1 MAKKLK
7 VGIIG
12 LGSMGSTH
20 LDIYSQISEVEVVA
34 VSDSIKS
41 RLDGSSR
48 AEGNISGQAQ
58 GNITGLETKQYL
70 DGMDLIDD
78 PDIELVDICVG
89 TNLHFILVEAAV
101 AKGKHVLVEKPLART
116 YDEAK
121 KIVQLAVNSSSN
133 IMSAMCLRYWP
144 AWVWLKKIIDNKE
157 YGECLSLTC
166 KRQTSHPPGTFYSN
180 DDECGG
186 ALLDLHIHDTDFI
199 NHCFGMPK
207 AVFSQGYK
215 GPSGGIDHVATQYI
229 YDQPQKA
236 PLVTAEGTWTMQ
248 EGYGFNMSYIANFEN
263 ATACYLLDNEETLRL
278 FRSGC
283 EPEIIKLDEGM
294 GYEFEIRSFVDDILS
309 NKRRDIDSLKQAA
322 ESVAIIEAELAS
334 IKSCSVVALEFDGA
348 AAPPCKQQLPPELGH
363 LNS

>member
-7 VGIIG
+7 VGVIG

-34 VSDSIKS
+34 VADPKKN
-41 RLDGSSR
+41 RLDGSSK

-58 GNITGLETKQYL
+58 GSVVGFEAKKYL

-89 TNLHFILVEAAV
+89 TNLHFIFVEAAL

-121 KIVQLAVNSSSN
+121 KIVELALNSSTN

-144 AWVWLKKIIDNKE
+144 AWVWLKKVIDNKQ
-157 YGECLSLTC
+157 YGRCLSLTC
-166 KRQTSHPPGTFYSN
+166 KRQTTHPPGTFYSN

-186 ALLDLHIHDTDFI
+186 ALLDLHVHDTDFI
-199 NHCFGMPK
+199 NYCFGIPK

-215 GPSGGIDHVATQYI
+215 GPSGGIDHVATHYI
-229 YDQPQKA
+229 YDQSQNA

-248 EGYGFNMSYIANFEN
+248 EGYGFNMSYTANFEK
-263 ATACYLLDNEETLRL
+263 ATACYLLDDEETLTL
-278 FRSGC
+278 FRSSY

-294 GYEFEIRSFVDDILS
+294 GYEFEIRSFVDEILRGEKS
-309 NKRRDIDSLKQAA
+309 DMTLLNQAA
-322 ESVAIIEAELAS
+322 KSIAIIEAEQVS
-334 IKSCSVVALEFDGA
+334 IRSCSVVTL
-348 AAPPCKQQLPPELGH
+348 
-363 LNS
+363 SV

>member
-7 VGIIG
+7 VGVIG

-34 VSDSIKS
+34 VADPNKS
-41 RLDGSSR
+41 RLDGSNK

-58 GNITGLETKQYL
+58 GSVAGLEAKQYI

-89 TNLHFILVEAAV
+89 TNLHFVFVEAAL

-116 YDEAK
+116 YDQAK
-121 KIVQLAVNSSSN
+121 KIVELALNSSTN

-144 AWVWLKKIIDNKE
+144 AWVWLKKAIDNKE

-186 ALLDLHIHDTDFI
+186 ALLDLHVHDTDFI
-199 NHCFGMPK
+199 NYCFGMPR

-215 GPSGGIDHVATQYI
+215 GPSGGIDHVATHYI
-229 YDQPQKA
+229 YDQSQNT

-248 EGYGFNMSYIANFEN
+248 EGYGFNMSYTANFEK
-263 ATACYLLDNEETLRL
+263 ATACYLLDSEETLKL
-278 FRSGC
+278 FRSGHQ
-283 EPEIIKLDEGM
+283 PETIELKEGM

-309 NKRRDIDSLKQAA
+309 NKTININLLKQAA
-322 ESVAIIEAELAS
+322 ESVAIIEAEMVS
-334 IKSCSVVALEFDGA
+334 IKSCSVVTL
-348 AAPPCKQQLPPELGH
+348 
-363 LNS
+363 SV

>member
-7 VGIIG
+7 VGVIG

-34 VSDSIKS
+34 VADPIKN
-41 RLDGSSR
+41 RLDGSSK

-58 GNITGLETKQYL
+58 GSVVGFEAKQYL

-89 TNLHFILVEAAV
+89 TNLHFVFVEAAL

-121 KIVQLAVNSSSN
+121 KIVELALNSSTY

-144 AWVWLKKIIDNKE
+144 AWVWLKKVIDNKK
-157 YGECLSLTC
+157 YGRCLSLTC

-186 ALLDLHIHDTDFI
+186 ALLDLHVHDTDFI
-199 NHCFGMPK
+199 NYCFGMPK

-215 GPSGGIDHVATQYI
+215 GPSGGIDHVATHYI
-229 YDQPQKA
+229 YDQSQNA

-248 EGYGFNMSYIANFEN
+248 EGYGFNMSYTANFEK
-263 ATACYLLDNEETLRL
+263 ATACYLLDDEETLTL
-278 FRSGC
+278 FRSSY

-294 GYEFEIRSFVDDILS
+294 GYEFEIRSFVDEILRGEKS
-309 NKRRDIDSLKQAA
+309 DMTLLNQAA
-322 ESVAIIEAELAS
+322 KSIAIIEAEQVS
-334 IKSCSVVALEFDGA
+334 IRSCSVVTL
-348 AAPPCKQQLPPELGH
+348 
-363 LNS
+363 SV

>member
-7 VGIIG
+7 VGVIG

-34 VSDSIKS
+34 LADPIKN

-58 GNITGLETKQYL
+58 GSVAGIEAKKYL

-89 TNLHFILVEAAV
+89 TNLHFVFVEAAL

-121 KIVQLAVNSSSN
+121 KIVGLALNSSTN

-144 AWVWLKKIIDNKE
+144 AWVWLKKVIDNKQ
-157 YGECLSLTC
+157 YGRCLSLTC

-186 ALLDLHIHDTDFI
+186 ALLDLHVHDTDFI
-199 NHCFGMPK
+199 NYCFGMPR

-215 GPSGGIDHVATQYI
+215 GPSGGIDHVATHYI
-229 YDQPQKA
+229 YDQSQNA

-248 EGYGFNMSYIANFEN
+248 EGYGFNMSYTANFE
-263 ATACYLLDNEETLRL
+263 
-278 FRSGC
+278 
-283 EPEIIKLDEGM
+283 
-294 GYEFEIRSFVDDILS
+294 
-309 NKRRDIDSLKQAA
+309 RRRHVI
-322 ESVAIIEAELAS
+322 
-334 IKSCSVVALEFDGA
+334 C
-348 AAPPCKQQLPPELGH
+348 
-363 LNS
+363 

>member
-7 VGIIG
+7 VGVIG

-34 VSDSIKS
+34 VADPIKN
-41 RLDGSSR
+41 RLDGSSK

-58 GNITGLETKQYL
+58 GSVVGFEAKQYL

-89 TNLHFILVEAAV
+89 TNLHFVFVEAAL

-121 KIVQLAVNSSSN
+121 KIVELALNSSTN

-144 AWVWLKKIIDNKE
+144 AWVWLKKVIDNKK
-157 YGECLSLTC
+157 YGRCLSLTC

-186 ALLDLHIHDTDFI
+186 ALLDLHVHDTDFI
-199 NHCFGMPK
+199 NYCFGMPK

-215 GPSGGIDHVATQYI
+215 GPSGGIDHVTTHYI
-229 YDQPQKA
+229 YDQSQNA

-248 EGYGFNMSYIANFEN
+248 EGYGFNMSYTANFEK
-263 ATACYLLDNEETLRL
+263 ATACYLLDDEETLTL
-278 FRSGC
+278 FRSSY

-294 GYEFEIRSFVDDILS
+294 GYEFEIRSFVDEILRGEKS
-309 NKRRDIDSLKQAA
+309 DMTLLNQAA
-322 ESVAIIEAELAS
+322 KSIAIIEAEQVS
-334 IKSCSVVALEFDGA
+334 IRSCSVVTL
-348 AAPPCKQQLPPELGH
+348 
-363 LNS
+363 SV

>member
-7 VGIIG
+7 VGVIG

-34 VSDSIKS
+34 VADLKKS

-58 GNITGLETKQYL
+58 GSVVGFEAKQYL

-89 TNLHFILVEAAV
+89 TNLHFVFVEAAL

-121 KIVQLAVNSSSN
+121 KIVELALNSSTY

-144 AWVWLKKIIDNKE
+144 AWVWLKKVIDNKK
-157 YGECLSLTC
+157 YGRCLSLTC

-186 ALLDLHIHDTDFI
+186 ALLDLHVHDTDFI
-199 NHCFGMPK
+199 NYCFGMPK

-215 GPSGGIDHVATQYI
+215 GPSGGIDHVATHYI
-229 YDQPQKA
+229 YDQSQNA

-248 EGYGFNMSYIANFEN
+248 EGYGFNMSYTANFEK
-263 ATACYLLDNEETLRL
+263 ATACYLLDDEETLTL
-278 FRSGC
+278 FRSSY

-294 GYEFEIRSFVDDILS
+294 GYEFEIRSFVDEILRGEKS
-309 NKRRDIDSLKQAA
+309 DMALLNQAA
-322 ESVAIIEAELAS
+322 KSIAIIEAEQVS
-334 IKSCSVVALEFDGA
+334 IRSCSVVTL
-348 AAPPCKQQLPPELGH
+348 
-363 LNS
+363 SV

>member
-7 VGIIG
+7 VGVIG

-34 VSDSIKS
+34 VADPKKN
-41 RLDGSSR
+41 RLDGSSK

-58 GNITGLETKQYL
+58 GSVVGFEAKKYL

-89 TNLHFILVEAAV
+89 TDLHFVFVEAAL

-121 KIVQLAVNSSSN
+121 KIVELALNSSTN

-144 AWVWLKKIIDNKE
+144 AWVWLKKVIDNKQ
-157 YGECLSLTC
+157 YGRCLSLTC

-186 ALLDLHIHDTDFI
+186 ALLDLHVHDTDFI
-199 NHCFGMPK
+199 NYCFGMPK

-215 GPSGGIDHVATQYI
+215 GPSGGIDHVATHYI
-229 YDQPQKA
+229 YDQSQNA

-248 EGYGFNMSYIANFEN
+248 EGYGFNMSYTANFEK
-263 ATACYLLDNEETLRL
+263 ATACYLLDDEETLTL
-278 FRSGC
+278 FRSSY

-294 GYEFEIRSFVDDILS
+294 GYEFEIRSFVDEILRGEKS
-309 NKRRDIDSLKQAA
+309 DMTLLNQAA
-322 ESVAIIEAELAS
+322 KSIAIIEAEQVS
-334 IKSCSVVALEFDGA
+334 IRSCSVVTL
-348 AAPPCKQQLPPELGH
+348 
-363 LNS
+363 SV

>member
-7 VGIIG
+7 VGVIG

-20 LDIYSQISEVEVVA
+20 LDIYSQISGVEIVA
-34 VSDSIKS
+34 VADPNKS

-48 AEGNISGQAQ
+48 AEGNISGQAK
-58 GNITGLETKQYL
+58 GSVAGLEAKQYL
-70 DGMDLIDD
+70 EGMDLIDD

-89 TNLHFILVEAAV
+89 TNLHFVFVEAAL

-121 KIVQLAVNSSSN
+121 KIVELALNSSTN

-144 AWVWLKKIIDNKE
+144 AWVWLKKVIDNKD

-186 ALLDLHIHDTDFI
+186 ALLDLHVHDTDFI
-199 NHCFGMPK
+199 NYCFGMPR

-215 GPSGGIDHVATQYI
+215 GPSGGIDHVATHYI
-229 YDQPQKA
+229 YDQSQND

-248 EGYGFNMSYIANFEN
+248 EGYGFNMSFTANFEK
-263 ATACYLLDNEETLRL
+263 ATACYLLDNEETLTL
-278 FRSGC
+278 FRSGY
-283 EPEIIKLDEGM
+283 EPELIKLDKGM
-294 GYEFEIRSFVDDILS
+294 GYEFEIRSFVEDILN
-309 NKRRDIDSLKQAA
+309 NKRMDINLLKQAA
-322 ESVAIIEAELAS
+322 ESVAIIEAEMVS
-334 IKSCSVVALEFDGA
+334 IKSCSVVALGVE
-348 AAPPCKQQLPPELGH
+348 
-363 LNS
+363 S

>member
-7 VGIIG
+7 VGVIG

-34 VSDSIKS
+34 VADLKKN
-41 RLDGSSR
+41 RLDGSSK

-58 GNITGLETKQYL
+58 GSVVGFEAKQYL

-89 TNLHFILVEAAV
+89 TNLHFVFVEAAL

-121 KIVQLAVNSSSN
+121 KIVELALNSSTY

-144 AWVWLKKIIDNKE
+144 AWVWLKKVIDNKK
-157 YGECLSLTC
+157 YGRCLSLTC

-186 ALLDLHIHDTDFI
+186 ALLDLHVHDTDFI
-199 NHCFGMPK
+199 NYCFGMPK

-215 GPSGGIDHVATQYI
+215 GPSGGIDHVATHYI
-229 YDQPQKA
+229 YDQSQNA

-248 EGYGFNMSYIANFEN
+248 EGYGFNMSYTANFEK
-263 ATACYLLDNEETLRL
+263 ATACYLLDDEETLTL
-278 FRSGC
+278 FRSSY

-294 GYEFEIRSFVDDILS
+294 GYEFEIRSFVDEILRGEKS
-309 NKRRDIDSLKQAA
+309 DMTLLNQAA
-322 ESVAIIEAELAS
+322 KSIAIIEAEQVS
-334 IKSCSVVALEFDGA
+334 IRSCSVVTL
-348 AAPPCKQQLPPELGH
+348 
-363 LNS
+363 SV

>member
-7 VGIIG
+7 VGVIG

-34 VSDSIKS
+34 VADPIKN
-41 RLDGSSR
+41 RLDGSSK

-58 GNITGLETKQYL
+58 GSVVGLEAKQYL
-70 DGMDLIDD
+70 DGMDLIND

-89 TNLHFILVEAAV
+89 TNLHFVFVEAAL

-121 KIVQLAVNSSSN
+121 KIVELALNSSTY

-144 AWVWLKKIIDNKE
+144 AWVWLKKVIDSKQ
-157 YGECLSLTC
+157 YGRCLSLTC

-186 ALLDLHIHDTDFI
+186 ALLDLHVHDTDFI
-199 NHCFGMPK
+199 NYCFGMPK

-215 GPSGGIDHVATQYI
+215 GPSGGIDHVATHYI
-229 YDQPQKA
+229 YDQSQNA

-248 EGYGFNMSYIANFEN
+248 EGYGFNMSYTANFEK
-263 ATACYLLDNEETLRL
+263 ATACYLLDDEETLTL
-278 FRSGC
+278 FRSSY

-294 GYEFEIRSFVDDILS
+294 GYEFEIRSFVDEILRGEKS
-309 NKRRDIDSLKQAA
+309 DMALLNQAA
-322 ESVAIIEAELAS
+322 KSIAIIEAEQVS
-334 IKSCSVVALEFDGA
+334 IRSCSVVTL
-348 AAPPCKQQLPPELGH
+348 
-363 LNS
+363 SV

>member
-7 VGIIG
+7 VGVIG

-34 VSDSIKS
+34 VADPKKN
-41 RLDGSSR
+41 RLDGSSK

-58 GNITGLETKQYL
+58 GSVVGFEAKQYL

-89 TNLHFILVEAAV
+89 TDLHFVFVEAAL

-121 KIVQLAVNSSSN
+121 KIVELALNSSTN

-144 AWVWLKKIIDNKE
+144 AWVWLKKVIDNKK
-157 YGECLSLTC
+157 YGRCLSLTC

-186 ALLDLHIHDTDFI
+186 ALLDLHVHDTDFI
-199 NHCFGMPK
+199 NYCFGMPK

-215 GPSGGIDHVATQYI
+215 GPSGGVDHVATHYI
-229 YDQPQKA
+229 YDQSQNA

-248 EGYGFNMSYIANFEN
+248 EGYGFNMSYTANFEK
-263 ATACYLLDNEETLRL
+263 ATACYLLDDEETLTL
-278 FRSGC
+278 FRSSY

-294 GYEFEIRSFVDDILS
+294 GYEFEIRSFVDEILRGEKS
-309 NKRRDIDSLKQAA
+309 DMALLNQAA
-322 ESVAIIEAELAS
+322 KSIAIIEAEQVS
-334 IKSCSVVALEFDGA
+334 IRSCSVVTL
-348 AAPPCKQQLPPELGH
+348 
-363 LNS
+363 SV

>member
-7 VGIIG
+7 VGVIG

-34 VSDSIKS
+34 VADPNKS
-41 RLDGSSR
+41 RLDGSNK
-48 AEGNISGQAQ
+48 AEGNISGQAK
-58 GNITGLETKQYL
+58 GSVAGLEAKQYL

-89 TNLHFILVEAAV
+89 TNLHFVFVEAAL

-121 KIVQLAVNSSSN
+121 KIVELALNSSTN

-144 AWVWLKKIIDNKE
+144 AWVWLKKVIDNKE

-186 ALLDLHIHDTDFI
+186 ALLDLHVHDTDFI
-199 NHCFGMPK
+199 NYCFGMPR

-215 GPSGGIDHVATQYI
+215 GPSGGIDHVATHYI
-229 YDQPQKA
+229 YDQSQNVH
-236 PLVTAEGTWTMQ
+236 LVTAEGTWTMQ
-248 EGYGFNMSYIANFEN
+248 EGYGFNMSYTANFEN
-263 ATACYLLDNEETLRL
+263 ATACYLLDDEETLRL
-278 FRSGC
+278 FRSGYK
-283 EPEIIKLDEGM
+283 PELIKLDEGM
-294 GYEFEIRSFVDDILS
+294 GYEFEIRSFVEDILS
-309 NKRRDIDSLKQAA
+309 NKTININLLKQAA
-322 ESVAIIEAELAS
+322 ESVAIIEAEMVS
-334 IKSCSVVALEFDGA
+334 IKSCSVVALGVEG
-348 AAPPCKQQLPPELGH
+348 
-363 LNS
+363 

>member
-7 VGIIG
+7 VGVIG

-34 VSDSIKS
+34 VADPKKN
-41 RLDGSSR
+41 RLDGSSK

-58 GNITGLETKQYL
+58 GSVVGFEAKKYL

-89 TNLHFILVEAAV
+89 TNLHFVFVEAAL

-121 KIVQLAVNSSSN
+121 KIVELALNSSTN

-144 AWVWLKKIIDNKE
+144 AWVWLKKVIDNKQ
-157 YGECLSLTC
+157 YGRCLSLTC

-186 ALLDLHIHDTDFI
+186 ALLDLHVHDTDFI
-199 NHCFGMPK
+199 NYCFGMPR

-215 GPSGGIDHVATQYI
+215 GPSGGIDHVATHYF
-229 YDQPQKA
+229 YDQSQNA

-248 EGYGFNMSYIANFEN
+248 EGYGFNMSYTANFEK
-263 ATACYLLDNEETLRL
+263 ATACYLLDDEETLRL
-278 FRSGC
+278 FRSGY
-283 EPEIIKLDEGM
+283 EPELIKLDEGM

-309 NKRRDIDSLKQAA
+309 NKRININLLKQAA
-322 ESVAIIEAELAS
+322 ESVAIIEAEQVS
-334 IKSCSVVALEFDGA
+334 IRSCSVVTLSV
-348 AAPPCKQQLPPELGH
+348 QL
-363 LNS
+363 

>member
-7 VGIIG
+7 VGVIG

-34 VSDSIKS
+34 LADPIKN

-58 GNITGLETKQYL
+58 GSVAGIEAKKYL

-89 TNLHFILVEAAV
+89 TNLHFVFVEAAL

-121 KIVQLAVNSSSN
+121 KIVELALNSSTN

-144 AWVWLKKIIDNKE
+144 AWVWLKKVIDNKD

-180 DDECGG
+180 DEECGG
-186 ALLDLHIHDTDFI
+186 ALLDLHVHDTDFI
-199 NHCFGMPK
+199 NYCFGMPS

-215 GPSGGIDHVATQYI
+215 GPSGGIDHVATHYI
-229 YDQPQKA
+229 YEQSQNG

-248 EGYGFNMSYIANFEN
+248 EGYGFNMSYTANFEK
-263 ATACYLLDNEETLRL
+263 ATACYLLDDEETLRL
-278 FRSGC
+278 FRSGY
-283 EPEIIKLDEGM
+283 ETEIIKLVEGM

-309 NKRRDIDSLKQAA
+309 NKTININLLKQAA
-322 ESVAIIEAELAS
+322 ESVAIIEAEMVS
-334 IKSCSVVALEFDGA
+334 IKSCSIVTLSV
-348 AAPPCKQQLPPELGH
+348 
-363 LNS
+363 

>member
-7 VGIIG
+7 VGVIG

-34 VSDSIKS
+34 VADPIKN
-41 RLDGSSR
+41 RLDGSSK

-58 GNITGLETKQYL
+58 GSVVGFEAKQYL
-70 DGMDLIDD
+70 DGMDLIND

-89 TNLHFILVEAAV
+89 TNLHFVFVEAAL

-121 KIVQLAVNSSSN
+121 KIVELALNSSTN

-144 AWVWLKKIIDNKE
+144 AWVWLKKVIDNKK
-157 YGECLSLTC
+157 YGRCLSLTC

-186 ALLDLHIHDTDFI
+186 ALLDLHVHDTDFI
-199 NHCFGMPK
+199 NYCFGMPK

-215 GPSGGIDHVATQYI
+215 GPSGGIDHVATHYI
-229 YDQPQKA
+229 YDQSQNA

-248 EGYGFNMSYIANFEN
+248 EGYGFNMSYTANFEK
-263 ATACYLLDNEETLRL
+263 ATACYLLDDEETLTL
-278 FRSGC
+278 FRSSY

-294 GYEFEIRSFVDDILS
+294 GYEFEIRSFVDEILRGEKS
-309 NKRRDIDSLKQAA
+309 DMTLLNQAA
-322 ESVAIIEAELAS
+322 KSIAIIEAEQVS
-334 IKSCSVVALEFDGA
+334 IRSCSVVTL
-348 AAPPCKQQLPPELGH
+348 
-363 LNS
+363 SV

>member
-7 VGIIG
+7 VGVIG

-34 VSDSIKS
+34 VADLKKS

-48 AEGNISGQAQ
+48 AEGNISGQAE
-58 GNITGLETKQYL
+58 GSVVGLEAKKYL
-70 DGMDLIDD
+70 DGMDLIND

-89 TNLHFILVEAAV
+89 TNLHFVFVEAAL

-121 KIVQLAVNSSSN
+121 KIVELALNSSTN

-144 AWVWLKKIIDNKE
+144 AWVWLKKVIDNKK
-157 YGECLSLTC
+157 YGRCLSLTC

-186 ALLDLHIHDTDFI
+186 ALLDLHVHDTDFI
-199 NHCFGMPK
+199 NYCFGMPK

-215 GPSGGIDHVATQYI
+215 GPSGGIDHVATHYI
-229 YDQPQKA
+229 YDQSQNA

-248 EGYGFNMSYIANFEN
+248 EGYGFNMSYTANFEK
-263 ATACYLLDNEETLRL
+263 ATACYLLDDEETLTL
-278 FRSGC
+278 FRSSY

-294 GYEFEIRSFVDDILS
+294 GYEFEIRSFVDEILRGEKS
-309 NKRRDIDSLKQAA
+309 DMTLLNQAA
-322 ESVAIIEAELAS
+322 KSIAIIEAEQVS
-334 IKSCSVVALEFDGA
+334 IRSCSVVTL
-348 AAPPCKQQLPPELGH
+348 
-363 LNS
+363 SV